1 MPEGPSILILKEAC
15 EPFVGKKILS
25 VSGNSK
31 AGIEKLENQRLIELK
46 TYGKNFFLCFKKFSV
61 RIHLMLFGSY
71 RINERKETVPRL
83 SLKFTTAEI
92 NFYTC
97 VVEIIEVD
105 LNTLYDF
112 ERDVLSDNWKPK
124 KAAASLKEMPKA
136 MVCDVLMDQQL
147 FAGVGNII
155 KNEVLYR
162 IKVHPSSL
170 VGALPKKQFNA
181 LIKEARIYSFDFLNW
196 KQKFELKKHW
206 QVYKQKTCKRCNLPI
221 HQKPMGKTNRR
232 TFYCSNCQVLYK

>member
-15 EPFVGKKILS
+15 LPFVGKRILS

-31 AGIEKLENQRLIELK
+31 ADIEKLENQKLIELK
-46 TYGKNFFLCFKKFSV
+46 TYGKNFFLRFKNFSV

-71 RINERKETVPRL
+71 RINERKETAPRL
-83 SLKFTTAEI
+83 ALTFSNGEL

-97 VVEIIEVD
+97 VVQIIEED

-112 ERDVLSDNWKPK
+112 ERDILSDAWKPK
-124 KAAASLKEMPKA
+124 KASASLKDMPKA

-162 IKVHPSSL
+162 IRVHPQSR
-170 VGALPKKQFNA
+170 VGKLPKKQLNA
-181 LIKEARIYSFDFLNW
+181 LIKEARVYSFDFLNW

-206 QVYKQKTCKRCNLPI
+206 LVYKQKTCKRCNLPI
-221 HQKPMGKTNRR
+221 HLKPMGKTNRR
-232 TFYCSNCQVLYK
+232 TFYCNNCQILYI